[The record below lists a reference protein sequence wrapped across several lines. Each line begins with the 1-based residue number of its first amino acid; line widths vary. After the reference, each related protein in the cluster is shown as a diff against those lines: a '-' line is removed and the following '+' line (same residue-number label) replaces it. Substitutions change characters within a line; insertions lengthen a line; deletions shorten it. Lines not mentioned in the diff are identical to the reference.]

1 MLSPPASST
10 RPGHG
15 RRSAALEEIDPASA
29 AAQVLGRR
37 GTAAAAA
44 GEEAVVAQ
52 RGRRLILRGVEPP
65 VPPWHASMP
74 PFEGGFGH
82 FEARARARFSA
93 RAPQP
98 SVIAAPKGTR
108 PGRSHQGVGR
118 STCGGKRSVSA
129 GPEEGQGGPVDRSTP
144 GPEAGAQLGTQ
155 PQQQQRAGSRARPG
169 PSRGEYGARGY
180 GCRGFPGGFRRR
192 CRRRWSGTTWPE
204 GPDQRR
210 THYSAAATGGTTAP
224 GSRAALAAAAAAAGR
239 ARPGAS
245 RCRSSRGRSS
255 RSSTSAITRAPRA
268 TAVGSERV
276 RRQLLGTPCSS
287 LRCSPGSGPKER
299 RRRARGSGVPGAVGK
314 VGAAGRLGT
323 RGDEGPRRA
332 PASTVRDGRQGA
344 SARASAAG
352 RNGAATCC
360 QRFWCTCA
368 SSCRT
373 ALSTEL

>member
-1 MLSPPASST
+1 MSWPLA
-10 RPGHG
+10 
-15 RRSAALEEIDPASA
+15 RRAL
-29 AAQVLGRR
+29 
-37 GTAAAAA
+37 
-44 GEEAVVAQ
+44 
-52 RGRRLILRGVEPP
+52 
-65 VPPWHASMP
+65 
-74 PFEGGFGH
+74 
-82 FEARARARFSA
+82 
-93 RAPQP
+93 
-98 SVIAAPKGTR
+98 GTR
-108 PGRSHQGVGR
+108 
-118 STCGGKRSVSA
+118 
-129 GPEEGQGGPVDRSTP
+129 
-144 GPEAGAQLGTQ
+144 

-210 THYSAAATGGTTAP
+210 THYSAAATGGTAAP

-299 RRRARGSGVPGAVGK
+299 RRGARGSGVPGAVGK

-360 QRFWCTCA
+360 QRFWCTCVSHCQA
-368 SSCRT
+368 
-373 ALSTEL
+373 ALSKELCRFRRPLRCFFLCTCVSIVCVCTCIISGCCRQLWRGCRLLLLPRRRAMKARSAQSQGSAVLRAACSKDLEQP